1 MRALGSYRPAS
12 TLPPSLGGL
21 ASLALDLRWS
31 WRAPLRS
38 LFEEV
43 DPASWER
50 CAGNPVAFLQS
61 VDAERLAAFAADEAY
76 LARVQQALKDL
87 EAEDGAPP
95 ADPVIARLALR
106 GERIGYF
113 CAEYGITEVLPVY
126 SGGLGVLAG
135 DHLKSASDLGAPLVA
150 VGLFYREGFF
160 RQSIAADGRQR
171 EAYPIVDAEDL
182 PIEVLRP
189 PSGDEPLIRVRM
201 ARREVHLLI
210 RKAKVGRVTLLLLD
224 SNVPQNRAAD
234 REITGRLYG
243 GDLELRMQQEI
254 CLGIGG
260 VRALERAGLH
270 PTVFHANEG
279 HAAFL
284 GLERIRQLVQ
294 ERGLSFA
301 EARHATEAANVFTT
315 HTPVPAGID
324 LFPSEMIRRYF
335 EDKAGAFGVGIEDV
349 LRLGRQV
356 PDDGYESFS
365 MAVLGLRLSCR
376 VNAVSKLHSKVSRR
390 LWAGVFPESP
400 LSEVPIQA
408 VTNGV
413 HGPTWT
419 HPSLVELGAVGNPD
433 AVDRS
438 EFWRRHEVLRG
449 DLIRGVRARLGESH
463 RQRGS
468 RETAVAGAWN
478 TLNPRALTIGF
489 ARRFAT
495 YKRATLIFTD
505 FERLSKLLSRE
516 DRPVQMI
523 FAGKAHPQDEPGK
536 EFIRQIAA
544 FAERP
549 ELKGKVVLLENY
561 DMALARL
568 LVRGCDVWLNNPR
581 RPYEASGTSGMKA
594 GMNGALNLSIRD
606 GWWDEAPR
614 EEIGFTIGSDV
625 DGRPDDEV
633 AEELYARL
641 EYDVIPLFYDR
652 PYGDWNQ
659 VPARWADRMVRAAH
673 VVGKEFSTDRMV
685 AEYFREAY
693 GPAAD
698 RWRLLSA
705 NNFDSARHL
714 VRWRQRV
721 EAAWG
726 GVGFIDVKLSVD
738 DPALLAPGTPFDV
751 TAIVRLGS
759 LSSGEI
765 VVDWL
770 EGRMDPEGIVED
782 GHTAGL
788 TLVEEADG
796 RATYRGTVVRPDDD
810 RRAYSV
816 RLRPTHPDLI
826 HSNEM
831 RLVAWAR

>member
-1 MRALGSYRPAS
+1 MRALGVYRPAS

-31 WRAPLRS
+31 WRASLRA

-43 DPASWER
+43 DPAAWES
-50 CAGNPVAFLQS
+50 CGGNPVAFLGS
-61 VDAERLAAFAADEAY
+61 VDPERLAAVATDEAY
-76 LARVQQALKDL
+76 CARIAKVLSEL
-87 EAEDGAPP
+87 EAEDGRPP
-95 ADPVIARLALR
+95 VDPDVARLALR
-106 GERIGYF
+106 GDRVGYF
-113 CAEYGITEVLPVY
+113 CAEYGLTESLPIY
-126 SGGLGVLAG
+126 SGGLGILAG

-160 RQSIAADGRQR
+160 RQSITADGRQR
-171 EAYPIVDAEDL
+171 EAYPIAEAEDL
-182 PIEVLRP
+182 PIDILRP

-201 ARREVHLLI
+201 ARREVYLLV
-210 RKAKVGRVTLLLLD
+210 RRAKVGRVTLLLLD

-260 VRALERAGLH
+260 IRALGRAGLH

-279 HAAFL
+279 HATFL
-284 GLERIRQLVQ
+284 GLERIRELVQ
-294 ERGLSFA
+294 ESGLSFV
-301 EARHATEAANVFTT
+301 EARYAAEAANVFTT

-324 LFPSEMIRRYF
+324 LFPPEMVRRYF
-335 EDKAGAFGVGIEDV
+335 EDKAGAFGVNIEEI

-365 MAVLGLRLSCR
+365 MAVLGLRLASR

-390 LWAGVFPESP
+390 LWGGVFPESP

-419 HPSLVELGAVGNPD
+419 HPSIAELGAVTNPEG
-433 AVDRS
+433 VDRG
-438 EFWRRHEVLRG
+438 EFWRRHEVLRLE
-449 DLIRGVRARLGESH
+449 LIRGVRARLAESH

-468 RETAVAGAWN
+468 RETAVAAAWN
-478 TLNPRALTIGF
+478 TLNPKALTIGF

-495 YKRATLIFTD
+495 YKRATLVFSD
-505 FERLSKLLSRE
+505 VDRLSRILSRE
-516 DRPVQMI
+516 ERPVQMV

-544 FAERP
+544 FADRP
-549 ELKGKVVLLENY
+549 ELKGKVVILENY

-614 EEIGFTIGSDV
+614 EEIGFTIGSDA

-633 AEELYARL
+633 ADELYARL
-641 EYDVIPLFYDR
+641 EYDVVPLFYDR

-659 VPARWADRMVRAAH
+659 VPGRWADRMVRAAH

-685 AEYFREAY
+685 AEYFRESY
-693 GPAAD
+693 GHAAD
-698 RWRLLSA
+698 RWRHLSE
-705 NNFDSARHL
+705 NNFDATRHL
-714 VRWRQRV
+714 VKWRQRV
-721 EAAWG
+721 EGAWSR
-726 GVGFIDVKLSVD
+726 VGFTDVLLSVD
-738 DPALLAPGTPFDV
+738 DPALLLPGTPFDV
-751 TAIVRLGS
+751 TATVRLGG
-759 LSSGEI
+759 LSTKEV

-770 EGRMDPEGIVED
+770 EGRMDSEGVVED
-782 GHTAGL
+782 GFTTPLA
-788 TLVEEADG
+788 LVEESEG
-796 RATYRGTVVRPDDD
+796 RGTYRATVVRPNDD
-810 RRAYSV
+810 RRAYAV
-816 RLRPTHPDLI
+816 RIRPTHPDLI
-826 HSNEM
+826 YSNEM
-831 RLVAWAR
+831 RLVT